1 MADLEK
7 DKVTVEMLL
16 GSESFQNYVLKSNA
30 RDIETWTEWLREHP
44 EHAGIAAEAA
54 SLIRNV
60 SFRREEVGSD
70 EIGREWDALLS
81 RVDRSLDRSRGR
93 VISLYRGWQKI
104 AAVLLIPVLI
114 ISGFL
119 LANLD
124 RPEKGYSVIYSQNAH
139 KNKVVLPDSSTVYL
153 NTGSSIRYSSN
164 YNRKERELVLTGEG
178 YFDVAKNPKK
188 PFSVFIGDKKVTAL
202 GTRFTV
208 RDYEN
213 EDFCQVILI
222 EGKVACESP
231 AIRDGIVLSAGEKMT
246 CMKSTGKVILDR
258 PDIGIETA
266 WINDMLIIENDTF
279 GTLIRKLEN
288 WYGVDISV
296 TGNESLIQSRYR
308 LRLKT
313 ESLRESLELID
324 YIIPIEYEVDGDK
337 VIVLVK

>member
-1 MADLEK
+1 M
-7 DKVTVEMLL
+7 
-16 GSESFQNYVLKSNA
+16 N
-30 RDIETWTEWLREHP
+30 
-44 EHAGIAAEAA
+44 
-54 SLIRNV
+54 
-60 SFRREEVGSD
+60 
-70 EIGREWDALLS
+70 
-81 RVDRSLDRSRGR
+81 
-93 VISLYRGWQKI
+93 
-104 AAVLLIPVLI
+104 
-114 ISGFL
+114 
-119 LANLD
+119 
-124 RPEKGYSVIYSQNAH
+124 QNAH
-139 KNKVVLPDSSTVYL
+139 KNKVILPDSSTVYL
-153 NTGSSIRYSSN
+153 NTGSSIRYSNN

-188 PFSVFIGDKKVTAL
+188 PFSVTIGDNKVTAL

-208 RDYEN
+208 RGYEN

-231 AIRDGIVLSAGEKMT
+231 AVRDRIVLSAGEKMT

-296 TGNESLIQSRYR
+296 TGKASLIESRYR

-313 ESLRESLELID
+313 ESLRESLDLIN

-337 VIVLVK
+337 VIVSVK